1 MLPAVKKTPFLVQL
15 KQIFGP
21 PYFVTALTTM
31 TKSRSACYRSHLKAS
46 KRFGLRLNT
55 LLQICTDFNVLY
67 STIDD
72 LYLSS
77 KN

>member
-21 PYFVTALTTM
+21 SYSVIALTTM
-31 TKSRSACYRSHLKAS
+31 TKSRSTCYRSHLKAS

-55 LLQICTDFNVLY
+55 LLQYVLILMY
-67 STIDD
+67 YIVLDD